1 VSIQLAHL
9 VERLADRRI
18 ELVVSDEAKVK
29 LAELGWDPAFGARPL
44 KRVIQR
50 ELGDALALAILEGSI
65 TDGSR
70 VEVSPSDSG
79 FAFTTTG

>member
-1 VSIQLAHL
+1 MKYPG
-9 VERLADRRI
+9 RI
-18 ELVVSDEAKVK
+18 GHKSAFRFVVLLVK